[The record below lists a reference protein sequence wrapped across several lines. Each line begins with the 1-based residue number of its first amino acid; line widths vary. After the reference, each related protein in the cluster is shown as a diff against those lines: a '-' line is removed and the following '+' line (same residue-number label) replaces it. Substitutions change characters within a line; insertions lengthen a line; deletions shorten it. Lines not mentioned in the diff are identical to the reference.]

1 MKKIWAKI
9 VSLAVMTTMLF
20 TLAACGNDR
29 EGKLI
34 MATNAQFPPYE
45 YYENN
50 EIVGIDA
57 EIAAAIADYL
67 GLELV
72 IEDTEFGSILGG
84 VQSGKYDIGMAGM
97 TVTDERLQSVNFSTS
112 YATGIQ
118 SIIVTEDSAIDS
130 IDTLI
135 AGDYIV
141 GTQDATT
148 GDIYMRDEIGDDRVS
163 SFYSAG
169 EAVLALQTG
178 RIDCVVIDNQPA
190 LSFVAAN
197 EGLMILETPY
207 AVEEY
212 AIAIAK
218 DNEELLADINEALAA
233 LTADGTIDEI
243 ISRYIPA

>member
-1 MKKIWAKI
+1 MKKIISLIIASLML
-9 VSLAVMTTMLF
+9 VSLC
-20 TLAACGNDR
+20 CGFASCNKGDDV
-29 EGKLI
+29 LV
-34 MATNAQFPPYE
+34 MATNAAFPPYE
-45 YYENN
+45 YVEGGKF
-50 EIVGIDA
+50 VGIDV
-57 EIAAAIADYL
+57 EIAQAIADKL
-67 GLELV
+67 GMELKIV
-72 IEDTEFGSILGG
+72 DVAFDSIIPG
-84 VQSGKYDIGMAGM
+84 VQAGKYDMGMAGM

-118 SIIVTEDSAIDS
+118 SIIVTEDSEIDS
-130 IDTLI
+130 IDALI

-207 AVEEY
+207 AVEDY